1 MLQLACRDAAQ
12 AEAVIFPSA
21 ALVILLTIAVTLVSY
36 AYIPVTVCTM
46 RSLKAQSKALSTCA
60 SHLALLCL
68 FYGTTTSMY
77 TQPSSCSSSE
87 QNEVVSDFHMVT
99 IPSLNPLI
107 YSLRNTD
114 VKAALKKRCLSL
126 PPS

>member
-1 MLQLACRDAAQ
+1 
-12 AEAVIFPSA
+12 
-21 ALVILLTIAVTLVSY
+21 
-36 AYIPVTVCTM
+36 M

-68 FYGTTTSMY
+68 FYGTTTFMY
-77 TQPSSCSSSE
+77 TQPSSRSSSE

-114 VKAALKKRCLSL
+114 VKAALKKRGLGL